1 MKNQAKRID
10 HLLEMERVKVKRARA
25 AALSQFTRDEKELI
39 MDAMVAKLRGDN
51 LSEEA
56 EKAFLRFEGSGSIEA
71 INMHSAL
78 FGTDSDR
85 ASGEELD
92 RRLLA
97 GEEWRNINPGE
108 LNV

>member
-10 HLLEMERVKVKRARA
+10 HLLEMERVKVKHARA

-39 MDAMVAKLRGDN
+39 MDALVVKLSGDN

-56 EKAFLRFEGSGSIEA
+56 KEAFLRFEESGCIEA
-71 INMHSAL
+71 INAHAVLS
-78 FGTDSDR
+78 GKDR

-92 RRLLA
+92 QRLLA
-97 GEEWRNINPGE
+97 GEDWRNIDPEE
-108 LNV
+108 LNI